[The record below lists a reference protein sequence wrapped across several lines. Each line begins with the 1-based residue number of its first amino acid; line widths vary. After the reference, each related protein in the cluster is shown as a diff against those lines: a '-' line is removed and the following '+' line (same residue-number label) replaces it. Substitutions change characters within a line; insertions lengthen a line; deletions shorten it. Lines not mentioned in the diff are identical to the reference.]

1 MQHQLITKQNK
12 NSFFESHSLKIYSF
26 IPQYMSKTNKKM
38 FFFFFFL
45 FMLMFKLLVLNFIIS
60 YLVLPEKISNLTFLQ
75 LNM

>member
-26 IPQYMSKTNKKM
+26 IPQYKSKTNKKI
-38 FFFFFFL
+38 FFFFI

-75 LNM
+75 LDM